1 MDDCFCNLII
11 IIIMFDF
18 CFYSILLWKKGSIHI
33 FVKINNVSTYVCMY
47 VLIHKYVF
55 IYACLYFL

>member
-33 FVKINNVSTYVCMY
+33 FVKRQPANELS
-47 VLIHKYVF
+47 VLI
-55 IYACLYFL
+55 